1 MRSGAPRRGCPG
13 HGARLAQGRT
23 FVWRGVTEQG
33 SLDSRLYQAA
43 SALDT
48 LSGMAQVN
56 AALADAAGLTR
67 PSDAAALAGLLD
79 HLSVQAAWATGRL
92 ADCGHARCRQRGR
105 RRARRRLAEIAA
117 CEQDVGRAAGVPWP
131 AVPRS
136 AALPAVDRRR
146 LAALVPAAAET

>member
-1 MRSGAPRRGCPG
+1 MIAKLQDVPAAPATGMAPVDLTVEVFGEIRGTAERLSGVWRP
-13 HGARLAQGRT
+13 ARQGRT

-67 PSDAAALAGLLD
+67 PSDAAALAGLLGP
-79 HLSVQAAWATGRL
+79 SVVPGRPGCRKTG
-92 ADCGHARCRQRGR
+92 
-105 RRARRRLAEIAA
+105 
-117 CEQDVGRAAGVPWP
+117 
-131 AVPRS
+131 
-136 AALPAVDRRR
+136 
-146 LAALVPAAAET
+146 